1 MANMFEQANSNLVAG
16 KKKTETAKEPVVEPK
31 KPEAE
36 KPKKE
41 KNASAERKTQI
52 KEGGQTPLARR
63 LPKLPGF
70 RNVNQIKYTPVNVS
84 RLEDKYKSGETVDV
98 DTLLKYGIINSD
110 KRWRKSF
117 TCWDHS
123 RKR

>member
-41 KNASAERKTQI
+41 KNASAERKTQL
-52 KEGGQTPLARR
+52 KEGMVSVDDILAGLEKTRKAKAHCFY
-63 LPKLPGF
+63 LDDEVMEALDKLAKK
-70 RNVNQIKYTPVNVS
+70 NNTNISKTLNTILKAVLIK
-84 RLEDKYKSGETVDV
+84 D
-98 DTLLKYGIINSD
+98 
-110 KRWRKSF
+110 
-117 TCWDHS
+117 
-123 RKR
+123 